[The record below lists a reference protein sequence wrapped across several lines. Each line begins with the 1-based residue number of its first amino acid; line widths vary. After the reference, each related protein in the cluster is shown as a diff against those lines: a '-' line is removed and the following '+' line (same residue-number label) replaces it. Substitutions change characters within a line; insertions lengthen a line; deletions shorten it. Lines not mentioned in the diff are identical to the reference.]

1 MTQVRS
7 ERALLTVLAGIQITH
22 ILDFMLLMPLGAQLM
37 RLFAL
42 TPGELGLLVSI
53 YMLTAASVGFAA
65 ALVIDRFDRRTTLLV
80 LYACFTAT
88 TLITVTAQTY
98 VWLLFARATAGAFGG
113 VLAAT
118 ALAIVADTVPEG
130 RRGAAL
136 GFVMS
141 AFSIASIA
149 GVPLSLWLATLFSWR
164 APFLFLTGFCTV
176 IFFAT
181 FRVVPPV
188 RGHVEEVRG
197 RASFARVFE
206 VFSNAN
212 HWRAFGLTMLLNFS
226 GFTVVPFLAPYFVVN
241 VGIKETELPITY
253 FCGGIAALVFVRF
266 VGRLTDLH
274 GRQRVFTAVAA
285 LSIAAILITTHLP
298 SAPLWIAVLVQILA
312 MTSFSGRFVPAMAI
326 ITAAVSPRLR
336 GSFMSF
342 NAALQQLSAG
352 VASFVASL
360 IVVTGASGELHR
372 FGAVG
377 WLSMLATLL
386 AIGLAPH
393 VGTAARDQA
402 RVINPQ

>member
-1 MTQVRS
+1 VTRVRG
-7 ERALLTVLAGIQITH
+7 ERVLLAALAGTQITH

-42 TPGELGLLVSI
+42 TPGKFGLLVSI
-53 YMLTAASVGFAA
+53 YMMTAAVVGFAG

-80 LYACFTAT
+80 IYACFTAT
-88 TLITVTAQTY
+88 TLVTATAQTY
-98 VWLLFARATAGAFGG
+98 EWLLVARAAAGAFGG

-118 ALAIVADTVPEG
+118 ALAIVADAVPEG

-164 APFLFLTGFCTV
+164 APFLFLTCLCSV
-176 IFFAT
+176 ILFGA

-188 RGHVEEVRG
+188 RGHVQEVRS
-197 RASFARVFE
+197 RASLARVVE

-226 GFTVVPFLAPYFVVN
+226 GFTVVPFLAPYFVTN
-241 VGIKETELPITY
+241 VGVKETELPLTY
-253 FCGGIAALVFVRF
+253 FCGGLAALVFVRLI
-266 VGRLTDLH
+266 GRLTDLH
-274 GRQRVFTAVAA
+274 GRRRVFTAVAS
-285 LSIAAILITTHLP
+285 LSIVAILITTHLP
-298 SAPLWIAVLVQILA
+298 SAPLWVAALVQMLV
-312 MTSFSGRFVPAMAI
+312 MTALSGRFVPAMAI
-326 ITAAVSPRLR
+326 ITAAVIPQLR

-342 NAALQQLSAG
+342 NAALQQLAAG

-360 IVVTGASGELHR
+360 IVVTGASGDLHR
-372 FGAVG
+372 FGMVG
-377 WLSMLATLL
+377 WLSMLATFFAIAL
-386 AIGLAPH
+386 AAQVDSATAGTKLAS
-393 VGTAARDQA
+393 
-402 RVINPQ
+402 